1 MAPSTLLASL
11 LLVAFRERL
20 VAPDAETGAARV
32 ADLADQTAPA
42 GTWLEVVVEAVRK
55 GLVHDPVRLPQGA
68 PQCHW
73 HLELTELGIEAGRRL
88 RAEKENG
95 Q

>member
-32 ADLADQTAPA
+32 ADLADQVAPA
-42 GTWLEVVVEAVRK
+42 GTWLEVVADAVRK
-55 GLVHDPVRLPQGA
+55 GLVHDPVRLPQGGL
-68 PQCHW
+68 QCHW
-73 HLELTELGIEAGRRL
+73 HLELTELGVEAARRL
-88 RAEKENG
+88 RAERKSV